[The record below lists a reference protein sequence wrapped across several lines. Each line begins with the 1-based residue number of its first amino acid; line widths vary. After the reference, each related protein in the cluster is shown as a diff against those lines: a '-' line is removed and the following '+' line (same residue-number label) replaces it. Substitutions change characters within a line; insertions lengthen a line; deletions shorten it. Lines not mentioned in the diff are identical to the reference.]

1 MKYSIAT
8 IPGDGI
14 GTEVMAAAVKVLEAL
29 AEKTGLEFEFRLLYA
44 GDEHKERTGVA
55 LPPETIEGV
64 KASDACLFAAVGN
77 TAKEVIIPLRQ
88 RLNLYANLRP
98 AKAYPGVPAVN
109 PDVDIMIVREN
120 TEGIYTGMGGVQYKG
135 MPSEVSTQINCTTR
149 FGAERAIR
157 YAFEVC
163 RRRNSPKKML
173 TLVHKTNVL
182 TYAGGTWYRA
192 FMEIGREYPDIKKDY
207 NHVDACCMWF
217 VKNPEY
223 YDVIVTDNLFGDI
236 ITDLAAIVQGGLG
249 VAAGGNINPKGVS
262 MFEPMGGSAPKYTG
276 KNVINPIAAIASLG
290 MLLRETGNNK
300 GDARLVEAG
309 NRVESAVMATTPKM
323 QTQAAGKMGFSTTQ
337 IGDMV
342 AAAVAGSR

>member
-98 AKAYPGVPAVN
+98 AKAYPGVPAIN

-120 TEGIYTGMGGVQYKG
+120 TEGIYKMIGDRGRDYGFNVRVITREA
-135 MPSEVSTQINCTTR
+135 SERIV
-149 FGAERAIR
+149 R
-157 YAFEVC
+157 YAFEYA
-163 RRRNSPKKML
+163 RRTGKSKVSA
-173 TLVHKTNVL
+173 VHKANVL
-182 TYAGGTWYRA
+182 DYTDDVFLEAARDVA
-192 FMEIGREYPDIKKDY
+192 KDY
-207 NHVDACCMWF
+207 PGIAYEEVIVDACAMKLVLSPQQF
-217 VKNPEY
+217 Q
-223 YDVIVTDNLFGDI
+223 VIVTTNMFGDI
-236 ITDLAAIVQGGLG
+236 LSDEAAGLVGGLG
-249 VAAGGNINPKGVS
+249 MAPSGNVGDELCI
-262 MFEPMGGSAPKYTG
+262 FEPVHGSAPD
-276 KNVINPIAAIASLG
+276 I
-290 MLLRETGNNK
+290 
-300 GDARLVEAG
+300 
-309 NRVESAVMATTPKM
+309 
-323 QTQAAGKMGFSTTQ
+323 AGKG
-337 IGDMV
+337 IANPV
-342 AAAVAGSR
+342 ATILSAAMMLEWLGEKEAADRLEAAVLKVLEEGEVRTPDLGGANTTDDVADAVIERL

>member
-120 TEGIYTGMGGVQYKG
+120 TEGIYKMIGDRGRDYGFNVRVITREA
-135 MPSEVSTQINCTTR
+135 SERIV
-149 FGAERAIR
+149 R
-157 YAFEVC
+157 YAFEYA
-163 RRRNSPKKML
+163 RRNGKSKVSA
-173 TLVHKTNVL
+173 VHKANVL
-182 TYAGGTWYRA
+182 DYTDDVFLEAARDVA
-192 FMEIGREYPDIKKDY
+192 KDY
-207 NHVDACCMWF
+207 PGIAYEEVIVDACAMKLALSPQQF
-217 VKNPEY
+217 Q
-223 YDVIVTDNLFGDI
+223 VIVTTNMFGDI
-236 ITDLAAIVQGGLG
+236 LSDEAAGLVGGLG
-249 VAAGGNINPKGVS
+249 MAPSGNVGDELCI
-262 MFEPMGGSAPKYTG
+262 FEPVHGSAPD
-276 KNVINPIAAIASLG
+276 I
-290 MLLRETGNNK
+290 
-300 GDARLVEAG
+300 
-309 NRVESAVMATTPKM
+309 
-323 QTQAAGKMGFSTTQ
+323 AGKG
-337 IGDMV
+337 IANPV
-342 AAAVAGSR
+342 ATILSAAMMLKWLGEKEAADRLEAAVLKVLEEGEVRTPDLGGANTTDDVADAVIERL